1 MVGDDMYSAIVLCA
15 GSGTRCGLGYNKM
28 FYRIEGKTV
37 YEMTLN
43 CFLSDELCQQVIVV
57 TKLEEQKDFQEL
69 MKDPRIEFV
78 EGGKERQDSVY
89 AGLKRVKSQYVLIHD
104 GARPFL
110 KREVLDRLLLGV
122 QEKRACLLMV
132 PCKDT
137 VKRVVD
143 GKIVETLKRQELMQ
157 AQTPQAFDKDII
169 LEAYTKGMK
178 ENVSVTDDAQM
189 VEKMTNISVY
199 AIEGDYEN
207 IKITTPEDLKSSV

>member
-1 MVGDDMYSAIVLCA
+1 
-15 GSGTRCGLGYNKM
+15 
-28 FYRIEGKTV
+28 
-37 YEMTLN
+37 
-43 CFLSDELCQQVIVV
+43 
-57 TKLEEQKDFQEL
+57 
-69 MKDPRIEFV
+69 
-78 EGGKERQDSVY
+78 
-89 AGLKRVKSQYVLIHD
+89 
-104 GARPFL
+104 
-110 KREVLDRLLLGV
+110 
-122 QEKRACLLMV
+122 MV

>member
-1 MVGDDMYSAIVLCA
+1 M
-15 GSGTRCGLGYNKM
+15 
-28 FYRIEGKTV
+28 
-37 YEMTLN
+37 
-43 CFLSDELCQQVIVV
+43 
-57 TKLEEQKDFQEL
+57 
-69 MKDPRIEFV
+69 
-78 EGGKERQDSVY
+78 
-89 AGLKRVKSQYVLIHD
+89 KRVKSQYVLIHD

-110 KREVLDRLLLGV
+110 KREVLDRLILGV
-122 QEKRACLLMV
+122 QEKQACLLMV